1 MCEPTSLTMA
11 ALAIAGTGASVYSQ
25 HEQSKATNAAFK
37 QNQRNALVAQND
49 AYTAQA
55 TRANQERDAAG
66 QSSVR
71 NALDAARARA
81 TANVAAGESGLS
93 GITVDS
99 LINDITAQEGTN
111 AEDIAANQSFAADQ
125 RARDAAGIRSST
137 VDRIHSAPKGNF
149 NPIIGLL
156 QIGASGGSA
165 YASAKSPRT

>member
-1 MCEPTSLTMA
+1 MCDPVTITMVATA
-11 ALAIAGTGASVYSQ
+11 ALTTGAQVYGQ
-25 HEQSKATNAAFK
+25 HEQAKAQNKAFK

-81 TANVAAGESGLS
+81 SAGAAASDSGIS

-125 RARDAAGIRSST
+125 RAREGAGIRSGT
-137 VDRIHSAPKGNF
+137 VDRINSAPKGNF

-156 QIGASGGSA
+156 QIGASAGSA
-165 YASAKSPRT
+165 YAGAQPRTS